1 MKYETKYE
9 GLKEMRQPPT
19 ALFIAGFV
27 AMIMI
32 LLYFSTIITKLTQ
45 QNRQA
50 AQQLGL
56 LEWKLHELEK
66 RLSRLPKS

>member
-1 MKYETKYE
+1 
-9 GLKEMRQPPT
+9 
-19 ALFIAGFV
+19 LFIAGFV

-32 LLYFSTIITKLTQ
+32 LLYFSTFITKLTQ

-66 RLSRLPKS
+66 RLAEPRLPKS